1 MNHTI
6 PPNTSE
12 NEILL
17 WQKSIFYSMNPKRAR
32 SKKSNTLKQKNT
44 VFHVSEK
51 SLLMDFLLAQMPH
64 KSRNNIKSLLSHKQV
79 LVEGKPVSQF
89 DHPLLSGQKVE
100 ISNNRIAPEQ
110 KFREYNI
117 VYEDQH
123 IIVIDKM
130 AGLLSMATENEKR
143 ATAYSLLSRH
153 VKKQDRGNKIFI
165 VHRLDRET
173 SGLMLF
179 AKSEEVKNKL
189 QEKWNETIIER
200 TYLAVVEGP
209 VEKQE
214 GTITSYL
221 SEDNVFKMHS
231 SPDPGS
237 GKEAIT
243 HFSVLKKNN
252 AYSLLKVNLETGRK
266 NQIRIH
272 MQELGHCIVGDKK
285 YGATTNPMKRLGLHA
300 QQLSFIHPVTGEKMN
315 FETNVPRVFLRL
327 F

>member
-1 MNHTI
+1 MWH
-6 PPNTSE
+6 E
-12 NEILL
+12 
-17 WQKSIFYSMNPKRAR
+17 SIFYPMKPKKRR
-32 SKKSNTLKQKNT
+32 SNKSTPVKQKNII
-44 VFHVSEK
+44 FYVSEEF
-51 SLLMDFLLAQMPH
+51 LLMEFLMAQMPN

-89 DHPLLSGQKVE
+89 DFPLLPGQKVE
-100 ISNNRIAPEQ
+100 ISSNRVSPEQ

-189 QEKWNETIIER
+189 QETWNETVIER

-221 SEDNVFKMHS
+221 AEDKVFKMHS
-231 SPDPGS
+231 SPHPGS

-243 HFSVLKKNN
+243 HFSVIKKNN

-272 MQELGHCIVGDKK
+272 MQEMGHNIVGDKK
-285 YGATTNPMKRLGLHA
+285 YGATTSPIKRLGLHA

-315 FETNVPRVFLRL
+315 FETKIPRVFLRL

>member
-1 MNHTI
+1 MRH
-6 PPNTSE
+6 E
-12 NEILL
+12 
-17 WQKSIFYSMNPKRAR
+17 SIFISMSP
-32 SKKSNTLKQKNT
+32 KKSKFNKSVQFKPKNLE
-44 VFHVSEK
+44 FHVQEK
-51 SLLMDFLLAQMPH
+51 SFLMEFLGAQMPH
-64 KSRNNIKSLLSHKQV
+64 KSRNNIKSMLSHKQV

-89 DHPLLSGQKVE
+89 DHPLFPGQKVE

-110 KFREYNI
+110 KFREYTI

-143 ATAYSLLSRH
+143 ATAFSLLSRH
-153 VKKQDRGNKIFI
+153 VKKQDRDNKIFI

-200 TYLAVVEGP
+200 TYLAVVEGK
-209 VEKQE
+209 VEKTK
-214 GTITSYL
+214 GTVTSYL
-221 SEDNVFKMHS
+221 SQDKVFKMHS
-231 SPDPGS
+231 SQNPAS
-237 GKEAIT
+237 GKKAIT
-243 HFSVLKKNN
+243 HFSVLKKSNKF
-252 AYSLLKVNLETGRK
+252 SLLKVNLETGRK

-272 MQELGHCIVGDKK
+272 MQEMGHCVAGDKK
-285 YGATTNPMKRLGLHA
+285 YGAATNPMKRLGLHA
-300 QQLSFIHPVTGEKMN
+300 RQLSFIHPVSGEKMN

>member
-1 MNHTI
+1 
-6 PPNTSE
+6 
-12 NEILL
+12 
-17 WQKSIFYSMNPKRAR
+17 MNPKKSS
-32 SKKSNTLKQKNT
+32 SKKSVPLKQKNT
-44 VFHVSEK
+44 VFHVPEK
-51 SLLMDFLLAQMPH
+51 SLLMEFLMAQMPH

-89 DHPLLSGQKVE
+89 DHLVLPGQKVE
-100 ISNNRIAPEQ
+100 ISKNRISPEQ

-153 VKKQDRGNKIFI
+153 VKKQDKGNKIFI

-179 AKSEEVKNKL
+179 AKSEAVKDKL
-189 QEKWNETIIER
+189 QESWNDTIIER
-200 TYLAVVEGP
+200 TYIAVVEGA

-221 SEDNVFKMHS
+221 SEDKVFKMHS
-231 SPDPGS
+231 SPNPKS

-272 MQELGHCIVGDKK
+272 MQEMGHNIVGDKK
-285 YGATTNPMKRLGLHA
+285 YGATTSPIKRLGLHA

-315 FETNVPRVFLRL
+315 FETKIPRVFMRL

>member
-1 MNHTI
+1 VAGI
-6 PPNTSE
+6 
-12 NEILL
+12 
-17 WQKSIFYSMNPKRAR
+17 KFFYSMKPKKAR
-32 SKKSNTLKQKNT
+32 LKKSIPVKHKNT

-51 SLLMDFLLAQMPH
+51 SLLMEFLMAQMPH

-79 LVEGKPVSQF
+79 LVEGIPVSQF
-89 DHPLLSGQKVE
+89 DHPLVPGQKVE
-100 ISNNRIAPEQ
+100 ISKNRISPEQ

-123 IIVIDKM
+123 IIVTDKM
-130 AGLLSMATENEKR
+130 AGLLSMATESEKR

-179 AKSEEVKNKL
+179 AKSEAVKDKL
-189 QEKWNETIIER
+189 QESWNDTVIER
-200 TYLAVVEGP
+200 TYIAVVEGP

-221 SEDNVFKMHS
+221 SEDKVFKMHS
-231 SPDPGS
+231 SSKPGS

-272 MQELGHCIVGDKK
+272 MQEIGHCVAGDKK

-300 QQLSFIHPVTGEKMN
+300 QKLSFIHPVTGEKMN
-315 FETNVPRVFLRL
+315 FETKIPRVFMRL

>member
-1 MNHTI
+1 M
-6 PPNTSE
+6 E
-12 NEILL
+12 
-17 WQKSIFYSMNPKRAR
+17 
-32 SKKSNTLKQKNT
+32 
-44 VFHVSEK
+44 
-51 SLLMDFLLAQMPH
+51 FLIAQLSS

-79 LVEGKPVSQF
+79 LIDGRPVSQF
-89 DHPLLSGQKVE
+89 DHPLLPGQKVE
-100 ISNNRIAPEQ
+100 ISNNRISPEK
-110 KFREYNI
+110 KFREYTI

-179 AKSEEVKNKL
+179 AKSETVKDKL
-189 QEKWNETIIER
+189 QERWNDTIIER
-200 TYLAVVEGP
+200 TYIAVVEGT

-221 SEDNVFKMHS
+221 SEDKVFKMHS
-231 SPDPGS
+231 SSNPDS
-237 GKEAIT
+237 GREAIT
-243 HFSVLKKNN
+243 HFTVIKKNS
-252 AYSLLKVNLETGRK
+252 AFSLLRVNLETGRK
-266 NQIRIH
+266 NQIRVH
-272 MQELGHCIVGDKK
+272 MQEMGHSIVGDKK
-285 YGATTNPMKRLGLHA
+285 YGAVVSPIKRLGLHA
-300 QQLSFIHPVTGEKMN
+300 QQLSFIHPVTGDKMS
-315 FETNVPRVFLRL
+315 FETKIPRVFLRL

>member
-1 MNHTI
+1 
-6 PPNTSE
+6 
-12 NEILL
+12 
-17 WQKSIFYSMNPKRAR
+17 MNPKKSS
-32 SKKSNTLKQKNT
+32 SKKSFPVKQKNT
-44 VFHVSEK
+44 VFNVSEK
-51 SLLMDFLLAQMPH
+51 SLLMEFLMAQMPY
-64 KSRNNIKSLLSHKQV
+64 KSRNNIKSLLSHKQI

-89 DHPLLSGQKVE
+89 DHPVLSGQKVE
-100 ISNNRIAPEQ
+100 VSSNRISPEQ

-179 AKSEEVKNKL
+179 AKSKSVKNKL
-189 QEKWNETIIER
+189 QETWNDTVIER
-200 TYLAVVEGP
+200 TYLAVVEGT

-221 SEDNVFKMHS
+221 SEDKVFKMHS
-231 SPDPGS
+231 SPKPGS

-252 AYSLLKVNLETGRK
+252 AHSLLKINLETGRK

-272 MQELGHCIVGDKK
+272 MQEMGHNIVGDKK
-285 YGATTNPMKRLGLHA
+285 YGATTSPIKRLGLHA

-315 FETNVPRVFLRL
+315 FETKIPRVFLRL

>member
-1 MNHTI
+1 
-6 PPNTSE
+6 
-12 NEILL
+12 
-17 WQKSIFYSMNPKRAR
+17 MNPKKSS
-32 SKKSNTLKQKNT
+32 SKKSVPLIQKNT

-51 SLLMDFLLAQMPH
+51 SLLMEFLMAQMPH

-89 DHPLLSGQKVE
+89 DFPLLPGQKVE
-100 ISNNRIAPEQ
+100 ISSNRISPEQ

-179 AKSEEVKNKL
+179 AKSEPVKIKL
-189 QEKWNETIIER
+189 QETWNDTVIER

-221 SEDNVFKMHS
+221 SEDKVFRMHS
-231 SPDPGS
+231 SPKPGS

-243 HFSVLKKNN
+243 HYSVLKKNN

-272 MQELGHCIVGDKK
+272 MQEMGHNIVGDKK
-285 YGATTNPMKRLGLHA
+285 YGATTSPIKRLGLHA
-300 QQLSFIHPVTGEKMN
+300 HQLSFIHPVTGEKMN
-315 FETNVPRVFLRL
+315 FETKIPRVFMRL

>member
-1 MNHTI
+1 MWH
-6 PPNTSE
+6 E
-12 NEILL
+12 
-17 WQKSIFYSMNPKRAR
+17 SIFYPMNPKKSS
-32 SKKSNTLKQKNT
+32 SKKRVPAKQKNT
-44 VFHVSEK
+44 VFHVEEK
-51 SLLMDFLLAQMPH
+51 SLLMEFLMAQMPN

-89 DHPLLSGQKVE
+89 DFPLLPGQKVE
-100 ISNNRIAPEQ
+100 ISSNRVSPEQ

-130 AGLLSMATENEKR
+130 AGLLSIATENEKR

-189 QEKWNETIIER
+189 QETWNDTVIER

-221 SEDNVFKMHS
+221 SEDKVFKMHS
-231 SPDPGS
+231 SPNPAS

-243 HFSVLKKNN
+243 HFSVIKKNN

-272 MQELGHCIVGDKK
+272 MQEMGHNIVGDKK
-285 YGATTNPMKRLGLHA
+285 YGATTSPIKRLGLHA
-300 QQLSFIHPVTGEKMN
+300 QQLSFMHPVTGEKMN
-315 FETNVPRVFLRL
+315 FETKVPRVFLRL

>member
-1 MNHTI
+1 
-6 PPNTSE
+6 
-12 NEILL
+12 
-17 WQKSIFYSMNPKRAR
+17 MNPKKSS

-51 SLLMDFLLAQMPH
+51 SILMEFLMAQMPH
-64 KSRNNIKSLLSHKQV
+64 KSRNNIKSLLSHRQV

-89 DHPLLSGQKVE
+89 DHPVLSGQKVE
-100 ISNNRIAPEQ
+100 ISSNRISPEQ

-153 VKKQDRGNKIFI
+153 VKKQDKGNKIFI

-179 AKSEEVKNKL
+179 AKSEAVKDKL
-189 QEKWNETIIER
+189 QESWNDTIIER
-200 TYLAVVEGP
+200 TYIAVVEGA

-221 SEDNVFKMHS
+221 SEDKVFKMHS
-231 SPDPGS
+231 SPNPKS

-272 MQELGHCIVGDKK
+272 MQEMGHNIVGDKK
-285 YGATTNPMKRLGLHA
+285 YGATTSPIKRLGLHA

-315 FETNVPRVFLRL
+315 FETKIPRVFMRL

>member
-1 MNHTI
+1 
-6 PPNTSE
+6 
-12 NEILL
+12 
-17 WQKSIFYSMNPKRAR
+17 MNPKKSS
-32 SKKSNTLKQKNT
+32 SKKSFPVKQKNI

-51 SLLMDFLLAQMPH
+51 SLLMEFLMEQMPH
-64 KSRNNIKSLLSHKQV
+64 KSRNNIKSLLSHKQI

-89 DHPLLSGQKVE
+89 DHPVLPGQKVE
-100 ISNNRIAPEQ
+100 VSSNRFSPEQ

-179 AKSEEVKNKL
+179 AKSKSVKNKL
-189 QEKWNETIIER
+189 QETWNDTVIER
-200 TYLAVVEGP
+200 TYLAVVEGT

-221 SEDNVFKMHS
+221 SEDKVFKMHS
-231 SPDPGS
+231 SPKPGS

-252 AYSLLKVNLETGRK
+252 AHSLLKINLETGRK

-272 MQELGHCIVGDKK
+272 MQEMGHNIVGDKK
-285 YGATTNPMKRLGLHA
+285 YGATTSPIKRLGLHA

-315 FETNVPRVFLRL
+315 FETKIPRVFLRL

>member
-1 MNHTI
+1 
-6 PPNTSE
+6 
-12 NEILL
+12 L
-17 WQKSIFYSMNPKRAR
+17 WQKSIFNSMKSKRSG

-44 VFHVSEK
+44 VFQVSEK
-51 SLLMDFLLAQMPH
+51 SLLMEFLMAQMPH
-64 KSRNNIKSLLSHKQV
+64 KSRNNIKSLLGHKQV

-89 DHPLLSGQKVE
+89 DHPVLPGQKVE
-100 ISNNRIAPEQ
+100 ISSNRISPEQ

-123 IIVIDKM
+123 IILIDKM

-179 AKSEEVKNKL
+179 AKSEAVKNKL
-189 QEKWNETIIER
+189 QETWNDSVIER
-200 TYLAVVEGP
+200 TYIAAVEGP
-209 VEKQE
+209 VENQK

-231 SPDPGS
+231 SPKPGS

-243 HFSVLKKNN
+243 HYSVIKKNN

-272 MQELGHCIVGDKK
+272 MKEMGHNIVGDKK
-285 YGATTNPMKRLGLHA
+285 YGATTSPIKRLGLHA
-300 QQLSFIHPVTGEKMN
+300 QQLSFIHRVTGEKMN
-315 FETNVPRVFLRL
+315 FETKIPRVFMRL

>member
-1 MNHTI
+1 MK
-6 PPNTSE
+6 PKNT
-12 NEILL
+12 
-17 WQKSIFYSMNPKRAR
+17 R
-32 SKKSNTLKQKNT
+32 SKKSTPLKQTKNT
-44 VFHVSEK
+44 FQVSEK
-51 SLLMDFLLAQMPH
+51 SFLMEFLMAQMPH
-64 KSRNNIKSLLSHKQV
+64 KSRNSIKSLLRHKQV
-79 LVEGKPVSQF
+79 LVEGNPVSQF
-89 DHPLLSGQKVE
+89 DLPLIPGQKVE
-100 ISNNRIAPEQ
+100 ISSNRILPEQ

-153 VKKQDRGNKIFI
+153 VKKQGSGNKIFI

-179 AKSEEVKNKL
+179 AKSESVKNKL
-189 QEKWNETIIER
+189 QETWNDTIIER
-200 TYLAVVEGP
+200 TYIAVVEGS

-221 SEDNVFKMHS
+221 SEDKIFKMHS
-231 SPDPGS
+231 SPNPGS

-272 MQELGHCIVGDKK
+272 MQEIGHSIVGDKK
-285 YGATTNPMKRLGLHA
+285 YGATANPIKRLGLHA

-315 FETNVPRVFLRL
+315 FETKILRVFLRL